1 MLEAPKVS
9 ESSATAHLVKVT
21 MEVSEKAPSM
31 VEVTVEVSESTA
43 LAVQHQRTKAHVAL
57 LAELAWRL
65 LLRYDIL

>member
-9 ESSATAHLVKVT
+9 ESSATAHLVEVT
-21 MEVSEKAPSM
+21 MEVSEKASAM
-31 VEVTVEVSESTA
+31 VEVTMEVSETTA
-43 LAVQHQRTKAHVAL
+43 LAVHHQRTQAQVAL